1 MKIILVRHGLSDA
14 NIAELYSVEDTRI
27 HKSGFNVL
35 INTRRALER
44 YKIDKVYTSDLVRSQ
59 QTARMLGFN
68 DYTVD
73 ERLNELDFGDFKGK
87 GFVEVRTQYRDFFDK
102 QKEDLFNTKYPNGE
116 SRNDVIKR
124 MGEFLDEVSKTN
136 QTILCVSHGI
146 AIKAALF
153 WVLENTNDWDAFWLE
168 NGSITVIDVKSN
180 IKLIERVNSL

>member
-1 MKIILVRHGLSDA
+1 MKIILVRHGLSEA
-14 NIAELYSVEDTRI
+14 NIAQLYSLEDTKI

-44 YKIDKVYTSDLVRSQ
+44 YRIDKVYTSELVRSQ
-59 QTARMLGFN
+59 QTARMLGYSEFS
-68 DYTVD
+68 TD
-73 ERLNELDFGDFKGK
+73 ERLNELDFGDFKGQS
-87 GFVEVRTQYRDFFDK
+87 FVEVRTNYKDFFDL

-124 MGEFLDEVSKTN
+124 VGDFLTEISKKN
-136 QTILCVSHGI
+136 ENALCISHGM
-146 AIKAALF
+146 AIKSALF
-153 WVLENTNDWDAFWLE
+153 WVLKNTDDWDAFWIE